1 MLIKH
6 SLERSV
12 HFNVFIFHLL
22 QCYNWL
28 TKSRF
33 IRKAIAISLK
43 PRVRFH
49 WSHLSVIDSLFSAP
63 RMFWIHPPLKKK
75 QKEGTHKIKTVYELL
90 LTLLLTFDEVYV
102 YCNKV
107 QRCRQQTQNFLR
119 FHVKPSN
126 SINIDFAKTQFKF

>member
-1 MLIKH
+1 MLQLANEITIYKKSNRYFSEAESTF
-6 SLERSV
+6 SLISFICHWFSILCSPSV
-12 HFNVFIFHLL
+12 LN
-22 QCYNWL
+22 
-28 TKSRF
+28 S
-33 IRKAIAISLK
+33 S
-43 PRVRFH
+43 
-49 WSHLSVIDSLFSAP
+49 
-63 RMFWIHPPLKKK
+63 PPEKKK